1 MTEGAVMTV
10 ENLTTAFGNIT
21 TLVGDVMGIIGG
33 NPVLMMCFSAG
44 LVGTIIGVISAL
56 KHA

>member
-1 MTEGAVMTV
+1 MTI
-10 ENLTTAFGNIT
+10 ENLTTAFTNIT

-44 LVGTIIGVISAL
+44 LVGIVIGVVKKL

>member
-1 MTEGAVMTV
+1 MTV
-10 ENLTTAFGNIT
+10 ENLTTAFTNIT

-44 LVGTIIGVISAL
+44 LVGIVIGVIRKL